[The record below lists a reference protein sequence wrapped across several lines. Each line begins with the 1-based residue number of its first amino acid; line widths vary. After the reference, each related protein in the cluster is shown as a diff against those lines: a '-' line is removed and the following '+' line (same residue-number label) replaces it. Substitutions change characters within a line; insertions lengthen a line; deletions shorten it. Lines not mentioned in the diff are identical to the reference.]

1 MTTQNSEYSAKDI
14 KVLEGLEAVRKRPA
28 MYIGNTGIVG
38 LHHLISE
45 VVDNSIDEA
54 LAGHCKNIKIT
65 LTKDGGCRVED
76 DGRGIPVDIQPQ
88 YGVSA
93 LEIIMTKLH
102 AGGKFE
108 KDAYKVSGG
117 LHGVGV
123 SCVNALSIRCD
134 VEVHRNGNRY
144 FHSFSKGI
152 PQGSMEIFE
161 GEADKDHGTTITFY
175 PDEEIFKEGIEFH
188 YDRISER
195 FRELAFLNP
204 SVEISVAD
212 DRDGNKET
220 FHFENGISEFIE
232 YIDGNKKHVLDEIL
246 KVEKEDGEVP
256 VNIAFRFNTDFTD
269 NLYSYVN
276 NIRTKDG
283 GSHVVGFRSALTT
296 TINKFIKDNGL
307 LKKDQKN
314 MTISADDIKEG
325 LVAIVSVYVGEPQFE
340 GQTKGR
346 LGNSEVRPLVYNV
359 VKEQIQRY
367 FEDNPKNAENICKKI
382 IFNAEAREAARKA
395 KQVKR
400 KGYLEG
406 VSLPGKLTDCITK
419 DRGIAELFI
428 VEGDSAGGNAKQG
441 RDRFFQAIL
450 PLKGKILN
458 VEKANPHR
466 VITSDEVKNIITAI
480 GTGFDDN
487 FNIEKLR
494 YGKIIIMTDADV
506 DGSHIAIL
514 LLTLYY
520 RYFKELIERGNIY
533 LAMPPLYKVISGK
546 QKFFV
551 YSDSERDE
559 KIEELKSAGKRITNI
574 MRFKGLG
581 EMDMN
586 ELWETTMDPETRS
599 LKKIVMEDAIKAEHY
614 ISMLMG
620 DSVQE
625 RREFI
630 EENAVYAKNIDV

>member
-1 MTTQNSEYSAKDI
+1 MSNQNNEYSAKDI

-28 MYIGNTGIVG
+28 MYIGSTDITG

-54 LAGHCKNIKIT
+54 LAGHCKDIKIT
-65 LTKDGGCRVED
+65 LTKDGACRVED
-76 DGRGIPVDIQPQ
+76 DGRGIPVDIQQQ
-88 YGVSA
+88 YGRPA

-123 SCVNALSIRCD
+123 SCVNALSIKCE
-134 VEVHRNGNRY
+134 VEVHKHGNRY
-144 FHSFSKGI
+144 YHSFKQGI
-152 PQGSMEIFE
+152 PQGDMECFE
-161 GEADKDHGTTITFY
+161 GEADKDSGTTVTFY
-175 PDEEIFKEGIEFH
+175 PDAEIFKEGIEFH

-204 SVEISVAD
+204 GVKINVAD
-212 DRDGNKET
+212 ERDGKEET
-220 FHFENGISEFIE
+220 FHFENGINEFVE
-232 YIDGNKKHVLDEIL
+232 YIDGNKKHVVDEIL
-246 KVEKEDGEVP
+246 SVAKDDGEVP
-256 VNIAFRFNTDFTD
+256 VNIAFRFNSDYSD

-283 GSHVVGFRSALTT
+283 GSHVIGFRSALTAV
-296 TINKFIKDNGL
+296 INKFIKDNGL
-307 LKKDQKN
+307 LKKEQQK
-314 MTISADDIKEG
+314 MTISADDVKEG

-346 LGNSEVRPLVYNV
+346 LGNSEVRPIVYNV
-359 VKEQIQRY
+359 VRDQMQRY
-367 FEDNPKNAENICKKI
+367 FEDNPKSAESICKKV

-400 KGYLEG
+400 KGYLES

-466 VITSDEVKNIITAI
+466 VITSEEIKNIITAI

-520 RYFKELIERGNIY
+520 RYFKELIENGNIY

-551 YSDSERDE
+551 YSDAERDE
-559 KIEELKSAGKRITNI
+559 KIEELKAAGKRVTNI

-581 EMDMN
+581 EMDMV
-586 ELWETTMDPETRS
+586 ELWDTTMDPETRS
-599 LKKIVMEDAIKAEHY
+599 LKKVIMEDAIKAEHY
-614 ISMLMG
+614 FSMLMG